1 MTIAETTQNGTVSL
15 SRFGRPF
22 RSHAHRLSR

>member
-1 MTIAETTQNGTVSL
+1 MTIAETMQNGTVSL
-15 SRFGRPF
+15 RTFGRPF

>member
-1 MTIAETTQNGTVSL
+1 MTIAETTQNGTVSF

-22 RSHAHRLSR
+22 RSHAHLLSR